1 MHAERPTFTSFA
13 EFYPF
18 YLAEHSNRTCR
29 KLHFTGTLLAILF
42 LLHGVMYRSH
52 YSMLMIP
59 VAGYGFA
66 WAGHFFFEKNQPATF
81 THPVYS
87 LMGDFLMFGQLLT
100 GRLGF

>member
-1 MHAERPTFTSFA
+1 
-13 EFYPF
+13 
-18 YLAEHSNRTCR
+18 
-29 KLHFTGTLLAILF
+29 
-42 LLHGVMYRSH
+42 MYRSN
-52 YSMLMIP
+52 YSLLMIP